1 MGTFADRAGFADW
14 LASLSMKWFESVD
27 CTHQRQSAAYRPP
40 PALRH
45 LIGVRQQTC
54 AFPSCR
60 RPASQCDLDHTT
72 PFHRGG
78 PTCEC
83 KLAPLCRKHHEAK
96 QAGGWRLE
104 HSRPGVLTWIT
115 PSRRSYSTEPTVYS
129 R

>member
-1 MGTFADRAGFADW
+1 MGTFADRPGFADW
-14 LASLSMKWFESVD
+14 LASLTMKWFESAD

-54 AFPSCR
+54 AFPGCR

-83 KLAPLCRKHHEAK
+83 NLAPLCRKHHEAK
-96 QAGGWRLE
+96 QAPGWRLE
-104 HSRPGVLTWIT
+104 HPRPGVLTWIT
-115 PSRRSYSTEPTVYS
+115 PSGRSYSTEPTAYP